1 MIFTG
6 AYDAVV
12 LPTLYVSALIT
23 GYMMSSMTSS
33 RKIDDM
39 ATYIDAKLML
49 ISQLQSQKE
58 SLEARLFEKNAVIE
72 RTVQSLTGVLD
83 ESESE
88 SD

>member
-49 ISQLQSQKE
+49 ISQLRSQKE
-58 SLEARLFEKNAVIE
+58 SLEARLLEKNAVIE